1 MLFFVLLL
9 FVCGWVKAF
18 WLLMIVLVKLLA
30 TVDIGFRWAMW
41 HFSLSSK
48 TQQNWIHHSVYMRE
62 SELTKIFVEKQT
74 SHSIFIFWSVVICK
88 MKYTTFFFFKQLYF
102 SIFTKM
108 PSPLYSSLPYPVT
121 LCNVPIMSSSNL
133 SLFSM
138 VTCWAEKWPWKHMRI
153 TDL

>member
-1 MLFFVLLL
+1 M

-138 VTCWAEKWPWKHMRI
+138 VTCWEEKWQWKHMRI

>member
-138 VTCWAEKWPWKHMRI
+138 VTCWEEKWQWKHMRI

>member
-1 MLFFVLLL
+1 M

-88 MKYTTFFFFKQLYF
+88 MKYSTFFFFKQLYF

-138 VTCWAEKWPWKHMRI
+138 VTCWEEKWQWKHMRI

>member
-1 MLFFVLLL
+1 MTLDSGEQ
-9 FVCGWVKAF
+9 CGILAF
-18 WLLMIVLVKLLA
+18 
-30 TVDIGFRWAMW
+30 
-41 HFSLSSK
+41 SSK

-153 TDL
+153 TDLYTQLDCKIDINLLMFYVISIMLLSILKN